1 MHAVVIIFNAGGMGM
16 NTPDIWLPKKKKKHQ
31 CFFKKVTQEWK
42 AIQLRLTPYS
52 SHVVSKMV
60 YLFLQSTT
68 TQQSYSV
75 QEVCNPMQEAALVED
90 LDSIP
95 VLLQTPSV
103 TVHNKPG
110 S

>member
-1 MHAVVIIFNAGGMGM
+1 MRM
-16 NTPDIWLPKKKKKHQ
+16 NTPDIWLPKKDQ

-42 AIQLRLTPYS
+42 AIQLWLTPYS

-75 QEVCNPMQEAALVED
+75 QEVCNPMQEAHSFGWRSGFHPSSAA
-90 LDSIP
+90 DSICDCE
-95 VLLQTPSV
+95 
-103 TVHNKPG
+103 
-110 S
+110 